1 MAVCFP
7 SSVIVHVCVSIVGYI
22 HHVPVCLILPIYEC
36 VVLDV
41 FLVHMYVCKRVW
53 PGALC
58 SSVFLLSVC
67 VERCGTAPGVA

>member
-22 HHVPVCLILPIYEC
+22 HHVPVCFIRPIHEC

-41 FLVHMYVCKRVW
+41 FLMHILYVCV
-53 PGALC
+53 
-58 SSVFLLSVC
+58 
-67 VERCGTAPGVA
+67 